1 MKLQRFLSILLCAV
15 MLLSVAMTCTLPSFA
30 EDSEPGYVTEGLVSH
45 YKGVGNAS
53 DATVWKDSV
62 GSNDLPINKN
72 ATNYFTEDG
81 LVAQGTQHYFPQAIV
96 DLVNGK
102 AFTVEIAFGDFES
115 IGGSF
120 NTFMNSANDNFA
132 WFRRNNNDN
141 LEFKW
146 AGKPG
151 DVRPKAAN
159 GLDLIDN
166 GTVAITFE
174 VGGLCC
180 MYVDGALVAKV
191 SADTSMGANN
201 LFIGHAESSKQF
213 STIYRSIRFYDRAL
227 TAEEIQNN
235 ALVDGAKAPTAPVEK
250 PVINVTVAQP
260 ATNIVGDISMIRQ
273 VNSKAEMD
281 AMLGGASLPA
291 LAMYT
296 VNQKLEAVDDAG
308 AAFTTVEGI
317 FKAHEYRVIAAFRVE
332 DKAAAN
338 ALAAYLNEIR
348 FYDCMV
354 VSSDPALMQE
364 LRTALPAVT
373 GAIDYTA
380 TYRDVTALTEEQC
393 LEIRRSIKIHNGTV
407 AILPLAVCSNDTV
420 QYLYNRQV
428 NVWAMSPDQP
438 TAREQYSALL
448 SGAIGVISDA
458 TDALLEIACNQL
470 PENTMTRVPLNI
482 GHRGLPSKA
491 PENTIEGALEAYEQ
505 GASVIELDVY
515 LTKDN
520 QLVIMHDGTT
530 GRTCNADIS
539 VEGSTLAELKELYV
553 NKGFEK
559 KAQYAECRVPTL
571 EEFLQAFKDKDCQL
585 FIEIKSSKTAIVPAI
600 KACIDALDMYDQ
612 CSVITFNEGIMA
624 AMRKDYPEMSVGAL
638 CSGYMAGADPETDL
652 RTAMSFIGKYNAT
665 LNPSYTGY
673 EQNDLRAALMR
684 GISIYPWTF
693 RGSLSTYA
701 DHYLWGYSGLT
712 GDNANV
718 FKTQACD
725 ASTVIGDDYAI
736 TLELQKY
743 GRATETVN
751 PTTVIV
757 LEGND
762 MITEQNGQYVVTGEG
777 TAVLIPGV
785 QVKLGSKGTYVLFG
799 EICEVTLATETTE
812 QNTAAPETLPDAEAT
827 EDVTEEI
834 EQGKSGCKA
843 LMSGAALLLALAAGI
858 VLTVE
863 KKNRA

>member
-1 MKLQRFLSILLCAV
+1 MKLQRFLSVLLCAV
-15 MLLSVAMTCTLPSFA
+15 VLISVAMTGTFSSFA
-30 EDSEPGYVTEGLVSH
+30 EESELSYVTDGLVSH
-45 YKGVGNAS
+45 YKGEGNAS

-62 GSNDLPINKN
+62 GTNDLPINVN
-72 ATNYFTEDG
+72 ATNYFTEYG
-81 LVAQGTQHYFPQAIV
+81 LAAQGTQHYFPQAIV
-96 DLVNGK
+96 DLVNGE
-102 AFTVEIAFGDFES
+102 AFTVEIAFGDFLS
-115 IGGSF
+115 LGDSF

-132 WFRRNNNDN
+132 LFRRNSNDN

-174 VGGLCC
+174 VGGSCC

-191 SADTSMGANN
+191 SATTSMGANN
-201 LFIGHAESSKQF
+201 LFIGHAEGSKQF

-227 TAEEIQNN
+227 TAEEIKNN
-235 ALVDGAKAPTAPVEK
+235 ALVDGAMAPIEPTEK
-250 PVINVTVAQP
+250 PVVNVTVAQP

-273 VNSKAEMD
+273 VGSKVEMD
-281 AMLGGASLPA
+281 AMLGGDKLPA
-291 LAMYT
+291 LAIYS
-296 VNQKLEAVDDAG
+296 VNQKLEALDESG

-317 FKAHEYRVIAAFRVE
+317 FEAHRYRVIAAFRVE
-332 DKAAAN
+332 DEAAAN
-338 ALAAYLNEIR
+338 ALATYLNEIR

-354 VSSDPALMQE
+354 VSSDPALIQE
-364 LRTALPAVT
+364 LRTKLPAVT

-380 TYRDVTALTEEQC
+380 TYRDATALTQEQC
-393 LEIRRSIKIHNGTV
+393 LDVRRSLKIHNGTV
-407 AILPLAVCSNDTV
+407 AILPLAVCSNDTM

-428 NVWAMSPDQP
+428 NVWAMTPDQP
-438 TAREQYSALL
+438 SAREQYSALL

-470 PENTMTRVPLNI
+470 PANTMTRVPLNI
-482 GHRGLPSKA
+482 GHRGLPSKT
-491 PENTIEGALEAYEQ
+491 PENTIEGALVAYEQ

-530 GRTCNADIS
+530 GRTCNADLP

-559 KAQYAECRVPTL
+559 KAQFAECRIPTL
-571 EEFLQAFKDKDCQL
+571 EEFLKAFEDKDCQL
-585 FIEIKSSKTAIVPAI
+585 FIEIKSSKTEIVPAI
-600 KACIDALDMYDQ
+600 KACIDALGMYDQ
-612 CSVITFNEGIMA
+612 CSVITFNESIMA
-624 AMRKDYPEMSVGAL
+624 AMRRDYPEMSVGAL
-638 CSGYMAGADPETDL
+638 CSGYMAGVDSETDL

-673 EQNDLRAALMR
+673 EADDLRAALMR

-693 RGSLSTYA
+693 RGSLTTYM

-725 ASTVIGDDYAI
+725 AASVIGEDNAI
-736 TLELQKY
+736 TLKLQNYNRSTK
-743 GRATETVN
+743 TVN

-762 MITEQNGQYVVTGEG
+762 MLKEQDGQYILTGEG
-777 TAVLIPGV
+777 TAVVIPGV
-785 QVKLGSKGTYVLFG
+785 QVKMGSKGTYVLFG
-799 EICEVTLATETTE
+799 EICEVTLGSETTE
-812 QNTAAPETLPDAEAT
+812 QETTEPAEELTEDAT
-827 EDVTEEI
+827 EQPEQP
-834 EQGKSGCKA
+834 EQGSGCKA
-843 LMSGAALLLALAAGI
+843 FVSGAALLLALAAGMA
-858 VLTVE
+858 LTAT
-863 KKNRA
+863 KKNRV